1 MNLPHRIGCAGLLT
15 DIPLIVA
22 QAKGYF
28 AEASI
33 PVALS
38 FELGWAS
45 IELKLA
51 SGQLSVA
58 NVPPSFP
65 LLLAL
70 KKGGNAQ
77 PMRALAIT
85 SCHGEAIT
93 LNRETAAA
101 FQAGKLNTLKTIRIG
116 VDAPHTLSHAFA
128 RSWLKTSRAENNPAI
143 QLVPLAISQLLD
155 LLKDGY
161 IQGFCCA
168 EPLSQIALEA
178 DLGVTVARSRDH
190 PPLQIQ
196 SVLTATDDFCL
207 AHPTETKAI
216 TSAVNR
222 ARIFCANPK
231 HEAETLRIYRK
242 HLLSR
247 PAGSTL
253 SFGGAN
259 LTPALSTLI
268 SFEPSPANSH
278 AATKEKDPF
287 GSLVTAC
294 TTLPGVIA
302 AEREIRDAVK
312 RIFSTIH

>member
-1 MNLPHRIGCAGLLT
+1 MNLSHRIGCAGLLT

-28 AEASI
+28 GEANL
-33 PVALS
+33 PVSLS

-58 NVPPSFP
+58 NVPPSLP
-65 LLLAL
+65 LLLSL
-70 KKGGNAQ
+70 KKGGDSQ

-85 SCHGEAIT
+85 SYHGEAIT
-93 LNRETAAA
+93 LNRETAAV
-101 FQAGKLNTLKTIRIG
+101 FQSGKLNTLKATRIG
-116 VDAPHTLSHAFA
+116 IDAPHTLSHVFA
-128 RSWLKTSRAENNPAI
+128 RSWLKAVRAENHPAI
-143 QLVPLAISQLLD
+143 QLIPLALSQLLD

-168 EPLSQIALEA
+168 EPLSQTALEA
-178 DLGVTVARSRDH
+178 GIGVTVARSRDH

-196 SVLTATDDFCL
+196 SVLAATDEFCL
-207 AHPTETKAI
+207 AHPAEAKAI

-222 ARIFCANPK
+222 ARLFCANPK

-242 HLLSR
+242 HLLNR
-247 PAGSTL
+247 PTGSIQ
-253 SFGGAN
+253 SFGGSN
-259 LTPALSTLI
+259 LTPPLSTLI
-268 SFEPSPANSH
+268 GFEPAPANR
-278 AATKEKDPF
+278 EKDPF
-287 GSLVTAC
+287 GALAAAC
-294 TTLPGVIA
+294 ATLPGVIA

-312 RIFSTIH
+312 RIYATLP